1 MGKIYLGATLF
12 CFTKEYA
19 NGTFSFEDCVRK
31 AAECGVE
38 GYEIVA
44 TQMIPSY
51 PHISDD
57 FLGQV
62 WHCREKYGI
71 GPVCYAAN
79 TDTGMLPNRDLND
92 GELFAATLTDLESAH
107 KLGCKVMR
115 VQYLLGPEV
124 LKRLIPYAEMYDIKI
139 GVEIHNPETPSTPAI
154 QKYLTVIK
162 ESGSKHIG
170 FVPDFGFLATAPNV
184 PHLNR
189 ALAAGAT
196 KEMLEMAAQLRSE
209 NVPLDEAWKKLTE
222 AKVHPAVFG
231 ALQGMYGFVQF
242 SKNPDFEGLKSIV
255 PYTFEYHGK
264 FHWLDKDNREPSI
277 PYEKILPIIKASD
290 FSGYIMAEFENEADL
305 DGYKMLKNFLAM
317 ERNIFGVHD

>member
-1 MGKIYLGATLF
+1 MGTIRLGATLF

-19 NGTFSFEDCVRK
+19 DGTFSFEDCVRR

-51 PHISDD
+51 PYVSDD
-57 FLGQV
+57 FLGLV
-62 WHCREKYGI
+62 NHCREKYSI

-79 TDTGMLPNRDLND
+79 TDRGMLPDRDLTPD
-92 GELFAATLTDLESAH
+92 ELFASTITDLESAR
-107 KLGCKVMR
+107 KLGCRVMR
-115 VQYLLGPEV
+115 VQYLLGPSV
-124 LKRLIPYAEMYDIKI
+124 LARLVPYAEMFDVKMGI
-139 GVEIHNPETPSTPAI
+139 EIHNPETPTAPAM
-154 QKYLTVIK
+154 QEFLKVIK

-184 PHLNR
+184 PHWNR

-196 KEMLEMAAQLRSE
+196 EEMLEMAASLRSD
-209 NVPLDEAWKKLTE
+209 NVPLDEAQRRLTE

-242 SKNPDFEGLKSIV
+242 SKNPDYEGLKAIV

-264 FHWLDKDNREPSI
+264 FHWLDEKNHEPSI
-277 PYEKILPIIKASD
+277 PYEKILPIIRDSE

-317 ERNIFGVHD
+317 ERKILG

>member
-1 MGKIYLGATLF
+1 
-12 CFTKEYA
+12 
-19 NGTFSFEDCVRK
+19 
-31 AAECGVE
+31 
-38 GYEIVA
+38 
-44 TQMIPSY
+44 MIPSY
-51 PHISDD
+51 PYVSDD

-62 WHCREKYGI
+62 RHCREKYGI

-79 TDTGMLPNRDLND
+79 TDTGMLPGRDLNGD
-92 GELFAATLTDLESAH
+92 ELFSAAMTDMESAH

-115 VQYLLGPEV
+115 VQYLLGPAV
-124 LKRLIPYAEMYDIKI
+124 LERLIPYAEMYDIKM

-154 QKYLTVIK
+154 QNYLKVIR

-170 FVPDFGFLATAPNV
+170 LIPDFGLLATAPNV
-184 PHLNR
+184 PHWNR

-196 KEMLEMAAQLRSE
+196 WETLELAARLRVD
-209 NVPLDEAWKKLTE
+209 NVPLDEAQKKLAE
-222 AKVHPAVFG
+222 ANVHPAVFG

-242 SKNPDFEGLKSIV
+242 SRNPDYEGLASIV

-264 FHWLDKDNREPSI
+264 FHWLDEYNREPSI

-305 DGYKMLKNFLAM
+305 DGYKMLKSFLAM
-317 ERNIFGVHD
+317 EKKILDIHD